1 MQTFKKVERLCSQK
15 IIDALFKQ
23 GSSFFI
29 RPFKVTWLNIPID
42 SKYPAQILITV
53 SKNQFKKAVDRN
65 KIKRQIRESYRKNKS
80 FFYESLLQHNSQC
93 VFALSFVAK
102 EKVSY
107 QEIES
112 KIILILRRLQEEY
125 EKVAK

>member
-1 MQTFKKVERLCSQK
+1 MQTFKKEERLCSQK
-15 IIDALFKQ
+15 IIDDLFRQ

-29 RPFKVTWLNIPID
+29 HPFKVTWLNIPID

-65 KIKRQIRESYRKNKS
+65 KIKRHIREGYRKNKS
-80 FFYESLLQHNSQC
+80 FFYESLLQYNSKC

-125 EKVAK
+125 EKGAK